1 MVAADTNSAVMSKP
15 TIEDMIY
22 QRWDGEGAFL
32 SALSFG
38 PLYQFLSTVA
48 HMARMDE
55 RQTILDLVHHARE
68 QGNDPRWN
76 AGYNAALSAV
86 IRTVVERAQAP

>member
-1 MVAADTNSAVMSKP
+1 MSKP

-22 QRWDGEGAFL
+22 RRWDEERALL
-32 SALSFG
+32 STVSFA

-48 HMARMDE
+48 HLARMDE
-55 RQTILDLVHHARE
+55 RQTILDLVHNARE
-68 QGNDPRWN
+68 QGRDARWN